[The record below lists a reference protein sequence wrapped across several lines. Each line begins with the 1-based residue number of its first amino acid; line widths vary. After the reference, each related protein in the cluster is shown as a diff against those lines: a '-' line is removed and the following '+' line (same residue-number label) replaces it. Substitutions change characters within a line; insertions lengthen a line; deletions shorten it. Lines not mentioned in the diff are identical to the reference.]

1 MPEKEPIVQ
10 SIVIALAAG
19 ALGCVARWFENVKV
33 GGKFKMGVF
42 LADLF
47 ISCGVGCAV
56 FWLAIDFGQQLSV
69 AACLS
74 GVAGNYGS
82 RIFDLARVLIG
93 NRYSLPIDKDQTK
106 HESK

>member
-1 MPEKEPIVQ
+1 MPEKDPIAQ
-10 SIVIALAAG
+10 SVLIALAAAG
-19 ALGCVARWFENVKV
+19 LGCVARWFENVKV

-56 FWLAIDFGQQLSV
+56 FWLAIDFGQHLSV

-93 NRYSLPIDKDQTK
+93 NKYSLPIEKEHK
-106 HESK
+106 NEPK